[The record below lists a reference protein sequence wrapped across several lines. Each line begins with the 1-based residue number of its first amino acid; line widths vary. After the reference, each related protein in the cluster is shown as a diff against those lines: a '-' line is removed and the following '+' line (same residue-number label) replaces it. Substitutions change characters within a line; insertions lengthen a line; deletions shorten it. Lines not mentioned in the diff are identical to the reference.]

1 MTNRIAGGAQADR
14 RVVYL
19 DNSATTRPS
28 DAVVSAMLR
37 TMTETWHNPSAL
49 YQPAMQAEKQLTAAR
64 EICLKAAGAAGHT
77 LVFTAGGTEADN
89 LAILGH
95 LRTHRRP
102 GRVLLFSV
110 EHPAVL
116 GCAQEITRMG
126 HKVETIPV
134 DGRGVV
140 DLQALEGML
149 GEDVLLMTL
158 MHVNNEVGA
167 IQPLEAVAKLRDRL
181 CPKCAI
187 HVDGVQGFL
196 RVPMHFGRLGIQS
209 YAFSAHKIHGC
220 KGVGGLILRKG
231 HRVAP
236 IVFGGGQEGDLR
248 SGTENVPGIVG
259 MGEAVR
265 TYPDGAAERMMALKA
280 RLLAGIRQAVPGARL
295 NGPAL
300 DDPLCAPHIL
310 NVSLTPVRSQTM
322 LFALEG
328 DGVYVS
334 AGSAC
339 GAHKQKVS
347 SVLTAMGLTTA
358 DADCALRFSLCP
370 DVTEEDVDTAI
381 AAISKHYDMLKA
393 FVRR

>member
-1 MTNRIAGGAQADR
+1 MTMPKRT
-14 RVVYL
+14 VYL

-37 TMTETWHNPSAL
+37 VLTEQWHNPSAL
-49 YQPAMQAEKQLTAAR
+49 YQPAMQTEKLMTAAR
-64 EICLKAAGAAGHT
+64 EACLKAAGAVGHT

-89 LAILGH
+89 IAILGY
-95 LRTHRRP
+95 LRTVKKP

-116 GCAQEITRMG
+116 NCVQEITRMG
-126 HKVETIPV
+126 HKVELIPV
-134 DGRGVV
+134 DKRGVC
-140 DLQALEGML
+140 DLEKLESML
-149 GEDVLLMTL
+149 GDDVHLITL
-158 MHVNNEVGA
+158 MQVNNEVGA
-167 IQPLEAVAKLRDRL
+167 VQPIEAVCKLRDRL
-181 CPKCAI
+181 ATKAAI

-196 RVPMHFGRLGIQS
+196 RVPFHFGKSGVQS
-209 YAFSAHKIHGC
+209 YAFSGHKIHAS

-236 IVFGGGQEGDLR
+236 IIYGGGQEGDIR

-265 TYPDGAAERMMALKA
+265 TYPAEGCVRMMALKQ
-280 RLLAGIRQAVPGARL
+280 RLWAGIQEAVPTAKL
-295 NGPAL
+295 NGPDM
-300 DDPLCAPHIL
+300 DDTACAPHIL
-310 NVSLTPVRSQTM
+310 NVALAPVRSQTM

-328 DGVYVS
+328 DGIYVS

-347 SVLTAMGLTTA
+347 PVLTAMGLSTA
-358 DADCALRFSLCP
+358 EADCALRFSLCP
-370 DVTEEDVDTAI
+370 NLTEEDIDYTVEAVR
-381 AAISKHYDMLKA
+381 KHYNMLKA